1 MMIAISQFLM
11 MLGICLWTSSL
22 IYSKLDKSDELEV
35 EDESASEN
43 ETIDLE
49 V

>member
-11 MLGICLWTSSL
+11 MLGVCLWASSL
-22 IYSKLDKSDELEV
+22 IYSNLNREVQLEA